1 MKAFRFPL
9 QKALELRQ
17 RQLEMA
23 EAASRKRV
31 AALAAV
37 DRMAM
42 ELKSSERREGSAV
55 YASRP
60 LLGDSLAALNNYHRH
75 VLAQERTL
83 AERRVECAAR
93 VAEAQNELLEARRRA
108 RLLEKLREKRVEEW
122 KTAGARELE
131 ELAADSY
138 LAQWNRRRA

>member
-1 MKAFRFPL
+1 MKTFRFPL

-23 EAASRKRV
+23 EAAFRKRV
-31 AALAAV
+31 EALAAV

-75 VLAQERTL
+75 VLAEERAL
-83 AERRVECAAR
+83 AQRRVECAAR
-93 VAEAQNELLEARRRA
+93 VAEAQNELLEARRRT

-131 ELAADSY
+131 EVAADSY

>member
-1 MKAFRFPL
+1 VKTFRFPL

-23 EAASRKRV
+23 EAAFRKRV
-31 AALAAV
+31 EALAAV

-75 VLAQERTL
+75 VLAEERAL
-83 AERRVECAAR
+83 AQRRVECAAR
-93 VAEAQNELLEARRRA
+93 VAEAQNELLEARRRT

-131 ELAADSY
+131 EVAADSY